1 MHVSAQQSECR
12 QVSKRC
18 RLARSSSNSLHLFVE
33 TVTGWEILDVVWRAG
48 AATGYDARSKTAP
61 AFGLHHQSAHGGLSI
76 ALAYVVVALQY
87 SRPDRAKVM
96 VTYNGAWALGI
107 AMMLYLAQD
116 CCRSARGRCHLYHFP
131 PTWACP
137 WARSV
142 HLQLAERQRPLACGA
157 PKANI
162 RQPAIVSQYHYVNLR
177 PPSHQDCGV

>member
-1 MHVSAQQSECR
+1 MPGRRRHLPSACTI
-12 QVSKRC
+12 
-18 RLARSSSNSLHLFVE
+18 SLLMVN
-33 TVTGWEILDVVWRAG
+33 
-48 AATGYDARSKTAP
+48 
-61 AFGLHHQSAHGGLSI
+61 GLSI

-87 SRPDRAKVM
+87 SRPDGAKVM
-96 VTYNGAWALGI
+96 VTYDGAWALGI

-116 CCRSARGRCHLYHFP
+116 CCRSARGRCHLYQFP

-162 RQPAIVSQYHYVNLR
+162 RQPAIIFQHHYVNLR
-177 PPSHQDCGV
+177 PPPIRTAVCSP